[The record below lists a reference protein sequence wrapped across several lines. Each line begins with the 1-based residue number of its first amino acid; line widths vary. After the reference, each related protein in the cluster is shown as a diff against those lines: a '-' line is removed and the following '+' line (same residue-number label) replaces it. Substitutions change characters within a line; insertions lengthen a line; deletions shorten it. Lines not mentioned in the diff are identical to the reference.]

1 MKASRYVVFAVAAV
15 AALLLAFLVRGLV
28 GGKAP
33 ADTGASKVVVEAP
46 TTRVLVAARDLG
58 VGQRIAEAD
67 LVWKDWP
74 ADALNDAYYTD
85 GAVKAGVSPEETN
98 QLAKAGAAVSEAA
111 DAAINPTRGKESLI
125 NAVVREPILQN
136 EPVTDRKVVQAGQ
149 SGMMAVMLEPG
160 KRAMAVPISV
170 ETTAGGFILPGDRV
184 DILVSAED
192 RQAEGNNVMTTR
204 QVLRNIKVL
213 AIDQNVSAPAEGNAV
228 VGATATLEVTPEE
241 GQALAQARAQG
252 TLALMLRSYADVNGP
267 SGRVGGGGTGS
278 ANTNTVN
285 VVRNGQVSEV
295 MVAR

>member
-28 GGKAP
+28 GGKTP
-33 ADTGASKVVVEAP
+33 AETGASKVVVEAP
-46 TTRVLVAARDLG
+46 TTKVLVAARDLK

-67 LVWKDWP
+67 LMWKDWP
-74 ADALNDAYYTD
+74 ADALNAAYYTD
-85 GAVKAGVSPEETN
+85 GVVEVAKSPEETN
-98 QLAKAGAAVSEAA
+98 QLAKAGEAVAEAA
-111 DAAINPTRGKESLI
+111 DAAINPTRGKENLL

-136 EPVTDRKVVQAGQ
+136 EPIIDRKVVQAGQ

-192 RQAEGNNVMTTR
+192 RRAEGSNVMVTR

-213 AIDQNVSAPAEGNAV
+213 AIDQAVTAPTEGNAV
-228 VGATATLEVTPEE
+228 VGATATVEVTPEE

-267 SGRVGGGGTGS
+267 SGRVGNTGTTS
-278 ANTNTVN
+278 TNTVT
-285 VVRNGQVSEV
+285 VVRNGQASEV
-295 MVAR
+295 VVTR